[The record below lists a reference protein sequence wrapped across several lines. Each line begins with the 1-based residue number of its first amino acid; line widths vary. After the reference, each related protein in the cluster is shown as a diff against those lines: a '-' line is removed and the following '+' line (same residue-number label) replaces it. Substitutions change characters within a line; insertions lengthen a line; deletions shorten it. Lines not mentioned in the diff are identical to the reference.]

1 MTEISKEYGTALYM
15 LACENNKKEEY
26 ADGLSVISDAFTEN
40 PEYITFLSSPGIPL
54 EERLGAIDAAFK
66 ESICEDVLSYIK
78 LICEKG
84 RISCFFES
92 AEEYNTLLK
101 ESQKIVNV
109 KVVSAVELTEDEKE
123 KLNKGL
129 EKKLSSGINTSY
141 VIDESLIGGILIE
154 ADGKILDGSVRTR
167 LRDIKDVINR

>member
-26 ADGLSVISDAFTEN
+26 ADGLSVISDVFTEN